1 MPWDAN
7 KIFQLLRFYDSYIE
21 KPKVKKLNNVKLMKE
36 LPFHDDLS
44 IAKNKT
50 AFSGYARSYKVE
62 IVDKK
67 DVNVQLKAS
76 KISIVEFFK
85 DLLVE
90 LEGFKYQST
99 VMNLLANSLKLNILL
114 PVLILQPEQY
124 W

>member
-1 MPWDAN
+1 MP
-7 KIFQLLRFYDSYIE
+7 
-21 KPKVKKLNNVKLMKE
+21 
-36 LPFHDDLS
+36 
-44 IAKNKT
+44 KNKT

-67 DVNVQLKAS
+67 DVIVQLKAS